1 MDKVSIVIVVIVVSV
16 LCGVWWCCI
25 GCYDCSQPDL
35 NSPRS
40 NKQITITMNS
50 PV

>member
-1 MDKVSIVIVVIVVSV
+1 MDTGSIVVAIIIISV
-16 LCGVWWCCI
+16 LCGVCWCFI

-35 NSPRS
+35 NSPTT

>member
-1 MDKVSIVIVVIVVSV
+1 MDTGSIVVAIVIISL
-16 LCGVWWCCI
+16 LCGVCWCFI

-35 NSPRS
+35 NSS
-40 NKQITITMNS
+40 GSKQITITMNS

>member
-1 MDKVSIVIVVIVVSV
+1 MNTGSIVVAIIIVSV
-16 LCGVWWCCI
+16 LCGVCWCFI

-35 NSPRS
+35 NNRGT
-40 NKQITITMNS
+40 NNQITITMSS